1 MFNDTITSNPKIT
14 ANAINQFFCDIPKKI
29 ENEVVPTAKKPWLSS
44 DYLQVTVL
52 FLIQPTTEVEV
63 EKYAETLKN
72 HKANGPWSLPNKLF
86 KQFKKSLKVPLAKL
100 ANLTI
105 ELGEFPEILKLPR
118 LYWSIKKSKKAD
130 CSNYRWISLICNLS
144 KILDKIMYDR
154 L

>member
-1 MFNDTITSNPKIT
+1 MIIF
-14 ANAINQFFCDIPKKI
+14 
-29 ENEVVPTAKKPWLSS
+29 WLSLS
-44 DYLQVTVL
+44 DSS

-86 KQFKKSLKVPLAKL
+86 KQFKKCLKVPLAKL

-118 LYWSIKKSKKAD
+118 LYWSIKKAKKLTAVTID
-130 CSNYRWISLICNLS
+130 GFLWFATWAKS
-144 KILDKIMYDR
+144 
-154 L
+154 